1 MPILSDV
8 IPALVEDDG
17 YRDSIA
23 FDSKD
28 CQVLEIKL
36 ATGAP
41 CSSHSKLFAPW
52 PGQEEGVEKWY
63 ILDNG
68 MAVGTRLNEQGIP
81 EFPVFEMDVVID

>member
-1 MPILSDV
+1 MPVLSDV
-8 IPALVEDDG
+8 IPALVEDDR

-28 CQVLEIKL
+28 SQVLEIKL

-68 MAVGTRLNEQGIP
+68 MAVGIRLNEQGIL
-81 EFPVFEMDVVID
+81 EIPVYEMDVVID